1 MADPRLTPK
10 SLKAKSTASGWLR
23 NLAFLAISLAIPAI
37 LAGQESAVTLAK
49 VDFAAVNMP
58 SVSELPT
65 APDVAVA
72 PTTSQPLTPAAAF
85 AIRAVEI
92 TPRQSLKPHRFWDR
106 QNSTLAAASVA
117 WATADFFVTRSNLSS
132 GGRELDPITRAF
144 GGSTAGL
151 AANFALETGSVLG
164 VSYFFHKTG
173 HHKLERMTSYVNISA
188 SAGAVVYGLTHR

>member
-1 MADPRLTPK
+1 MAN
-10 SLKAKSTASGWLR
+10 STLR
-23 NLAFLAISLAIPAI
+23 GIIRGLGRLAIALGLPAVLTAQTPSTTI
-37 LAGQESAVTLAK
+37 AK
-49 VDFAAVNMP
+49 ADFPTVNAASEMP
-58 SVSELPT
+58 S
-65 APDVAVA
+65 APDTAVA
-72 PTTSQPLTPAAAF
+72 PASQPLTPAGAF
-85 AIRAVEI
+85 AIRVVEVP
-92 TPRQSLKPHRFWDR
+92 PRQSHENHRFWDR
-106 QNSTLAAASVA
+106 QNSTLVAASAA